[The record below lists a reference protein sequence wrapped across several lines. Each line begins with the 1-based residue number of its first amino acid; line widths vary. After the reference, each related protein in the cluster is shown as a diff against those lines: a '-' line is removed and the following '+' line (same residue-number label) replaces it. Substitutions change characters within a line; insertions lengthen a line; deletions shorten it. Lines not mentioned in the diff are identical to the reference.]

1 MRCPF
6 CDHDNDK
13 VIDSRSADEG
23 RVIRRRRLC
32 NHCDRRFTTYERI
45 EESVKLTVI
54 KRDGSRMP
62 YTRQKILSGLQGACY
77 KRPVAAETLQQIV
90 DEVEETLFRQYEK
103 EVDSEVIGRM
113 VSEKLRN
120 IDQVAYVR
128 FASVY
133 KRFGAAE
140 DFLKE
145 VEEVMSRPPET
156 KDQGKLF

>member
-1 MRCPF
+1 MLCPF
-6 CDHDNDK
+6 CEHDDDK

-23 RVIRRRRLC
+23 RVIRRRRQC

-45 EESVKLTVI
+45 EEAVRLTVI

-62 YTRQKILSGLQGACY
+62 YTRQKILAGLQGACY

-90 DEVEETLFRQYEK
+90 DEVEEALFRQFDK
-103 EVDSEVIGRM
+103 EVASEVIGQM
-113 VSEKLRN
+113 VSEKLSN
-120 IDQVAYVR
+120 VDQVAYVR

-145 VEEVMSRPPET
+145 VQEVMSRPPDV

>member
-1 MRCPF
+1 MLCPF
-6 CDHDNDK
+6 CEKDDDK
-13 VIDSRSADEG
+13 VIDSRSADGG
-23 RVIRRRRLC
+23 RTIRRRRVC

-45 EESVKLTVI
+45 EEAVKLTVI

-62 YTRQKILSGLQGACY
+62 YARQKILSGLQGACY

-90 DEVEETLFRQYEK
+90 DEVEETLFRQYDK
-103 EVDSEVIGRM
+103 EVASEVIGRM
-113 VSEKLRN
+113 VSEKLSH

-145 VEEVMSRPPET
+145 VQEVMSRPPEV